1 MGAATT
7 IGATNRCRCAAG
19 LCPCLLRGTRFDQ
32 KKTLVVHAIVFLSHP
47 PDHSVS
53 DIDRI
58 KRHILPPGSL
68 TLVFAHHSLF
78 ASHAALTRQALLS
91 NIGQSRKEL
100 LPGTAWQ
107 AHPIVIIWKD
117 VSALIAR
124 RQSGDKRHPQICPPR
139 YLFFTLFRLKSKDH
153 ERLRW

>member
-1 MGAATT
+1 
-7 IGATNRCRCAAG
+7 
-19 LCPCLLRGTRFDQ
+19 
-32 KKTLVVHAIVFLSHP
+32 
-47 PDHSVS
+47 
-53 DIDRI
+53 
-58 KRHILPPGSL
+58 
-68 TLVFAHHSLF
+68 VFAHHSLF
-78 ASHAALTRQALLS
+78 ASHPALTRQAFLS

-124 RQSGDKRHPQICPPR
+124 RRSGDKRHPQICPPR

>member
-1 MGAATT
+1 M
-7 IGATNRCRCAAG
+7 
-19 LCPCLLRGTRFDQ
+19 
-32 KKTLVVHAIVFLSHP
+32 
-47 PDHSVS
+47 
-53 DIDRI
+53 
-58 KRHILPPGSL
+58 
-68 TLVFAHHSLF
+68 FAHHSLF
-78 ASHAALTRQALLS
+78 ASHPALTRQALLS

-124 RQSGDKRHPQICPPR
+124 RQSGDKRHPQICPPP